1 MKRKN
6 FILFMIFIL
15 ISLLLVSCG
24 PKKEELLTDGSQD
37 GVTLQDVEETLEQR
51 MQKEKEIEEIESKF
65 LGGVAQVLKLHN
77 DHKYDI
83 VDWERR
89 KIVPGLLGVIIKLP
103 LVSYFDTY
111 DLGEFYNLFYKL
123 KYSKDLEKL
132 EYSKDLESRRK
143 FYLAFEYNDDLLKP
157 FAYVYG
163 ILSYDVANKLSDA
176 YQNKDKILELKNS
189 IVSRLINYAKAYYI
203 DVYKALE
210 AKKDRLDSLL
220 LEDVRLLK
228 SKLSEIELAKQKLR
242 TDVIQNFVDGCKQ
255 YEPYGLS
262 PKHNVWLYLKDK
274 FKEDF
279 ATKCDA
285 VIALAADIKE
295 IFEKIPVKD

>member
-1 MKRKN
+1 MKIKN
-6 FILFMIFIL
+6 FILFMIFIFIL
-15 ISLLLVSCG
+15 VSLLLVSCG

-37 GVTLQDVEETLEQR
+37 GATLQYVEETLEQR

-77 DHKYDI
+77 DNKYDI

-103 LVSYFDTY
+103 LGNYFDTY

-123 KYSKDLEKL
+123 KYSKDLK
-132 EYSKDLESRRK
+132 SRRK

-210 AKKDRLDSLL
+210 AKKDRLDLLL

-242 TDVIQNFVDGCKQ
+242 TDVIQNFVNGCKQ

-279 ATKCDA
+279 ETKCDA